1 MLGAIM
7 LKKIWRNLLL
17 VALLPLLLWSNAAH
31 AQSAC
36 TAMWGIT
43 NATELSYFNR
53 TTNQWITAV
62 TGLPGNPNALSG
74 STASNL
80 LYFVNRNTRELH
92 SYNPVTNAVSTAI
105 GVIPVP
111 PAPAVG
117 TNILGSTFDTAGR
130 LHVYATQGS
139 PNPYMTMA
147 QIDPSNPSVLLTAWT
162 QILTTVGATP
172 TVSGSGDINCDNAG
186 TCYLISNTAP
196 PTYHVLNTTPGPSY
210 ARTNSPSIT
219 ITGAGNPQVAG
230 VAVDPV
236 TGILYFGSSTAGS
249 STYSLDPGTGVA
261 IPVTTTPIISDLGNC
276 PFPPA
281 PPTVA
286 KSITPSFIGGS
297 TGNQTATLTLTLGN
311 SNTNPLFLN
320 TAFTDNLPAGM
331 VVATPS
337 NLSSTCNSVFGTATA
352 TVGATS
358 VTLPSGSR
366 LPLGSC
372 SISLTV
378 SATAAINPYI
388 NTIPPNA
395 LVTTA
400 GNNNATVTASL
411 TVGTDF
417 SIVKSQRQ
425 GTVNPLQTTTL
436 STLAGQ
442 TVQYVLQI
450 TNSASGQTGS
460 VAYTDTLPAD
470 ITPVFSVTAASSG
483 GGTCSTATAVV
494 GTRTQI
500 TGNFSNAPAGASCL
514 ITVTALASA
523 AITNTTVQNTAGI
536 AAFGTTADANPA
548 NNLSTVT
555 TTISP
560 AVNLAVAKT
569 DGLTTV
575 KAGDTTTYT
584 VTFTNSGPSNGT
596 GSVVLDTP
604 SAGLSS
610 CTVVSCTGTGTPTA
624 ASCPATPAN
633 LLVGPGATVPNFPAN
648 TSLVFTVR
656 CRVSATGF

>member
-1 MLGAIM
+1 M

-17 VALLPLLLWSNAAH
+17 AALLPLLFWSNAVQ

-36 TAMWGIT
+36 TALWGISGT
-43 NATELSYFNR
+43 DLQYFNR

-74 STASNL
+74 STTSNL
-80 LYFVNRNTRELH
+80 LYFVNRNTRELY
-92 SYNPVTNAVSTAI
+92 SYNPVTNAVSAAI
-105 GVIPVP
+105 GVIPAP

-139 PNPYMTMA
+139 PNPFMTMA
-147 QIDPSNPSVLLTAWT
+147 QINPSTGGLLTTWT
-162 QILTTVGATP
+162 QILTTAGAVP
-172 TVSGSGDINCDNAG
+172 AVSGSGDINCDNAG
-186 TCYLISNTAP
+186 TCYLISNTLP
-196 PTYHVLNTTPGPSY
+196 PSYHVLNTTPGPNY
-210 ARTNSPSIT
+210 ARTNSPPLT
-219 ITGAGNPQVAG
+219 ITGAGNAQVTG

-236 TGILYFGSSTAGS
+236 TGILYFGTSSAGS
-249 STYSLDPGTGVA
+249 STYSLNPSTGLA
-261 IPVTTTPIISDLGNC
+261 TPVTTTPAIGDLGNC

-286 KSITPSFIGGS
+286 KSITPSIVGG
-297 TGNQTATLTLTLGN
+297 GPANQTATLTLTLGN
-311 SNTNPLFLN
+311 SNTSTVFLD

-331 VVATPS
+331 VVASPS
-337 NLSSTCNSVFGTATA
+337 NLSSTCNSAFGTATA
-352 TVGATS
+352 TIGATS
-358 VTLPSGSR
+358 VALPAGSR
-366 LPLGSC
+366 LLPGSC
-372 SISLTV
+372 SISLAV
-378 SATAAINPYI
+378 SATGVLNPYI

-395 LVTTA
+395 LATTA

-425 GTVNPLQTTTL
+425 GTVNPLQTSTL
-436 STLAGQ
+436 STLAAE

-450 TNSASGQTGS
+450 TNSVAGQTGS
-460 VAYTDTLPAD
+460 VAYTDTLPAN
-470 ITPVFSVTAASSG
+470 ITPVLSVTAASSG

-514 ITVTALASA
+514 ITVTALATA
-523 AITNTTVQNTAGI
+523 GITTNTTVQNTAGI
-536 AAFGTTADANPA
+536 AAFGATADANPT

-555 TTISP
+555 TTIAP
-560 AVNLAVAKT
+560 ALNLSVTKT
-569 DGLTTV
+569 DGLSSV
-575 KAGDTTTYT
+575 NAGETTTYT

-596 GSVVLDTP
+596 GSVVLDSP
-604 SAGLSS
+604 SPGLSN
-610 CTVVSCTGTGTPTA
+610 CTVVSCTGTGTPTP

-656 CRVSATGF
+656 CRASATGL

>member
-1 MLGAIM
+1 M

-36 TAMWGIT
+36 TAMWGISGT
-43 NATELSYFNR
+43 DLVYFNR
-53 TTNQWITAV
+53 TTNQWVTAV
-62 TGLPGNPNALSG
+62 TGLPITGPSGPNALSG
-74 STASNL
+74 STTSNL
-80 LYFVNRNTRELH
+80 LYFVNRGTRELH
-92 SYNPVTNAVSTAI
+92 SYNPVTNAVSAAI
-105 GVIPVP
+105 GVIPLP

-130 LHVYATQGS
+130 LHLYATQGS

-147 QIDPSNPSVLLTAWT
+147 QIDPSNPSVLLTTWT
-162 QILTTVGATP
+162 QILTTAGVVP
-172 TVSGSGDINCDNAG
+172 NVSGSGDINCDNAG

-196 PTYHVLNTTPGPSY
+196 PTYHVLNTTPGPNY
-210 ARTNSPSIT
+210 ARTNSPSLI

-230 VAVDPV
+230 VAIDPV
-236 TGILYFGSSTAGS
+236 TGILYFGTGGGAGS
-249 STYSLDPGTGVA
+249 MTYSLNPSTGTATLITSTPGIA
-261 IPVTTTPIISDLGNC
+261 DLGNC

-337 NLSSTCNSVFGTATA
+337 NLSSTCNSAFGTATA

-358 VTLPSGSR
+358 VALPAGSR
-366 LPLGSC
+366 LLPGSC

-417 SIVKSQRQ
+417 SIVKRQRQ

-436 STLAGQ
+436 STLAGE

-460 VAYTDTLPAD
+460 VAYTDTLPAN

-483 GGTCSTATAVV
+483 GGTCTTATAVV

-500 TGNFSNAPAGASCL
+500 TGNFSNAPPGASCL

-523 AITNTTVQNTAGI
+523 SITTSTTVQNTAGI
-536 AAFGTTADANPA
+536 AAFGTTVDANPT

-560 AVNLAVAKT
+560 AVNLSVSKT
-569 DGLTTV
+569 DGLTSV

-610 CTVVSCTGTGTPTA
+610 CTVISCTGTGTPTP